1 MAQRGR
7 KPKPSLTVVPL
18 DVTIVRPRLTAPSIL
33 TKGERALFAEAAA
46 INLHLRPADTPL
58 LALYVQALAKTYRLA
73 RQSDAA
79 AVAAWE
85 KSARTTMAL
94 ARSLRITTQS
104 QVHPE
109 FAGRKRQIQQPSFYE
124 TMETGDE

>member
-7 KPKPSLTVVPL
+7 KPTLTVVPL
-18 DVTIVRPRLTAPSIL
+18 DLTGARPRLTAPSIL
-33 TKGERALFAEAAA
+33 TKGERALFAEVAA
-46 INLHLRPADTPL
+46 INPHLRPADVPL
-58 LALYVQALAKTYRLA
+58 LAAYAQALTKVYKLA

-79 AVAAWE
+79 AWE
-85 KSARTTMAL
+85 RTARMALAL
-94 ARSLRITTQS
+94 ARSLRITSQS

-109 FAGRKRQIQQPSFYE
+109 TAGRKRQIQQPSFYE